1 MQGGTREVVLYAIA
15 IDPKQPISMEL
26 SPDCARAAQVA
37 VHEILAELKASA
49 ARA

>member
-1 MQGGTREVVLYAIA
+1 MQSGEREVVLYAIT

-26 SPDCARAAQVA
+26 SPACARGAEEA
-37 VHEILAELKASA
+37 VRRIREELAA